1 MTDHIFDT
9 VAPPDT
15 VDYQRYLSPLLK
27 DFFGT
32 PPSYALVI
40 ATTICAVTQQGKGRV
55 PANCATH
62 PKRCLRNSTH
72 TSSFVR
78 MTATPP
84 MSVAQAA
91 EQHDIPKRTLQ
102 AAIARGALKAH
113 KMPGVTGAYL
123 IYQRD
128 LDKWIGKRDSKA
140 SA

>member
-1 MTDHIFDT
+1 
-9 VAPPDT
+9 
-15 VDYQRYLSPLLK
+15 
-27 DFFGT
+27 
-32 PPSYALVI
+32 
-40 ATTICAVTQQGKGRV
+40 
-55 PANCATH
+55 
-62 PKRCLRNSTH
+62 
-72 TSSFVR
+72 
-78 MTATPP
+78 

-128 LDKWIGKRDSKA
+128 LDRWIGKRDKA